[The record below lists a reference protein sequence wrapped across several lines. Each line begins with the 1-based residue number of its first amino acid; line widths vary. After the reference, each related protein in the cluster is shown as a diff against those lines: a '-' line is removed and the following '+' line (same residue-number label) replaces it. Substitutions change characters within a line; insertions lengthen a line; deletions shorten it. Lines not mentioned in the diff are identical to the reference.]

1 MTEEAPKPKKTWD
14 EVKPKY
20 DDTLKADGFEN
31 AFIGVIR
38 RVGKPPIFVY
48 EYQKCVAILMQKGI
62 PTEEEAIEWMEHNVV
77 SAWMGEGTPGF
88 MVKCTLEEA
97 MEASQ

>member
-1 MTEEAPKPKKTWD
+1 MSETAKPKKTWD
-14 EVKPKY
+14 EVKPNLNE
-20 DDTLKADGFEN
+20 TLKADGFEK

-38 RVGKPPIFVY
+38 RVGKPAIFVY
-48 EYQKCVAILMQKGI
+48 DYQKCVGILLTQGI

-77 SAWMGEGTPGF
+77 GAWMGEGTPGF
-88 MVKCTLEEA
+88 MVRCTLEEA